1 MDRWLDGSSIAEL
14 APEVL
19 SKVDINVASIRTVDQ
34 ALEDMLWV
42 RDIKPT
48 RVGNGSGIINT
59 RRDCTRGYQPLY
71 PRVKNCTHTRQV
83 SGGYRVLAGIYISKN
98 NTKKFRKQYCTI
110 SSYLFE
116 SFIKLYKCNKEYI
129 SKFLKACS
137 ILSLQ

>member
-48 RVGNGSGIINT
+48 RVGNGSDAG
-59 RRDCTRGYQPLY
+59 
-71 PRVKNCTHTRQV
+71 RV
-83 SGGYRVLAGIYISKN
+83 
-98 NTKKFRKQYCTI
+98 
-110 SSYLFE
+110 
-116 SFIKLYKCNKEYI
+116 
-129 SKFLKACS
+129 
-137 ILSLQ
+137 